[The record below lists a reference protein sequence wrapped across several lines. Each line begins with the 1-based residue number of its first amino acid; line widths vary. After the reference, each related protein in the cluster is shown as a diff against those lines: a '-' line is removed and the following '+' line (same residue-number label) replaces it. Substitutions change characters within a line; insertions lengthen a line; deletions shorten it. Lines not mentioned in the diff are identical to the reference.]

1 MYIQKEKYMKVLFC
15 TDGSKI
21 SYNALSNFSRWAKD
35 AIIDVICV
43 IDWSFLPENV
53 RVEASGFSNTCAN
66 IADDILLYAKNE
78 IENLGMLCGET
89 FKYCGSA
96 VESILEQSEKEDY
109 DVILLGSHGKK
120 GIQKWLGSVS
130 REIAYGER
138 LTTYISKQENSGAN
152 ILFATDGTD
161 SANLAITKVLENL
174 NLENKQIF
182 LCTVNETA
190 DMLFL
195 NGNLDSNWIMSIE
208 EKQQKFSSEAL
219 KELKERF
226 KHRGF
231 MTAEEVVLS
240 GNPAQ
245 KILDYASAKNIDLIV
260 TGSRGKSK
268 MQDFLL
274 GSVSKK
280 ILENAKCDVLIV
292 KDSIKHN
299 DKT

>member
-1 MYIQKEKYMKVLFC
+1 MKVLFC

-21 SYNALSNFSRWAKD
+21 SFNALHNFAKWSKNAIVD
-35 AIIDVICV
+35 AICV
-43 IDWSFLPENV
+43 IDWSFLPDDISI
-53 RVEASGFSNTCAN
+53 EAEGFSINCAN
-66 IADDILLYAKNE
+66 IADSILEYTKKE
-78 IENLGMLCGET
+78 TENCGLLFGE
-89 FKYCGSA
+89 KIKQCGSA
-96 VESILEQSEKEDY
+96 IESILEQSEKEDY

-226 KHRGF
+226 KHRGL